1 MAVKTMQGNTVTTSS
16 SLCILFL
23 DPVKKNSHFPDHAR
37 PYPLLENFISPK
49 YFSLQQVGSAIKNN
63 TFHMH
68 QETHIK
74 IMKQTQKLWTI

>member
-1 MAVKTMQGNTVTTSS
+1 MAVKTMQGNTIPTSS

-23 DPVKKNSHFPDHAR
+23 DPVKKKNSHFPDHAR

-74 IMKQTQKLWTI
+74 IMKQTQKR